1 MCAFVSLHLSHLDS
15 LLILRGSYCGIRQGW
30 RGDGVTYH
38 SFTFVSA
45 RFEALLRLDSLSISW
60 YLSMRYGALVS
71 AIDVKRTWL
80 YHVVPY
86 I

>member
-1 MCAFVSLHLSHLDS
+1 MSPSLSVRL
-15 LLILRGSYCGIRQGW
+15 CF
-30 RGDGVTYH
+30 TYH

-45 RFEALLRLDSLSISW
+45 RFEALLRLDSRSISG

-80 YHVVPY
+80 YLTYDYFPKGA
-86 I
+86 IT